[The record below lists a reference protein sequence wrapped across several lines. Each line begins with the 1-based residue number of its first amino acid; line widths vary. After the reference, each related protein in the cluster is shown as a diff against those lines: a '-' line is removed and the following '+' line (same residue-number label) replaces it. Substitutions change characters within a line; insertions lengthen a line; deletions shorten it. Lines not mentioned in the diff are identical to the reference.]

1 MNEIITDENLKL
13 QIRCVSHEIR
23 NHLSICDMYSQII
36 RKNLEKSNIES
47 PSIENALDCIQKSI
61 QIIGTN
67 LLDLKSLNSTTERI
81 YDFKSIIE
89 KGVELS
95 KAYTNEEKNIEF
107 EVFIKNTSN
116 IKIDEN
122 RFLSCIV
129 NIIKNGIEAIEIK
142 GKIEILAE
150 IKNNLGIIKI
160 SNNGKPIPKEKQE
173 SIFNEGYTTKKTG
186 CGLGLCICKK
196 YLKSQNAT
204 LELVKSIKGQTQ
216 FEIKIPITTYSTKE
230 ENPE

>member
-36 RKNLEKSNIES
+36 RKNLEKSNIEN

-95 KAYTNEEKNIEF
+95 KAYTNEEKNLCAE
-107 EVFIKNTSN
+107 
-116 IKIDEN
+116 
-122 RFLSCIV
+122 
-129 NIIKNGIEAIEIK
+129 EI
-142 GKIEILAE
+142 GKIMCFLRKKETRKAVKKYATKTQFIYYILARRFSFSA
-150 IKNNLGIIKI
+150 NYLYRIIRG
-160 SNNGKPIPKEKQE
+160 S
-173 SIFNEGYTTKKTG
+173 
-186 CGLGLCICKK
+186 
-196 YLKSQNAT
+196 
-204 LELVKSIKGQTQ
+204 
-216 FEIKIPITTYSTKE
+216 
-230 ENPE
+230 

>member
-1 MNEIITDENLKL
+1 MDEIITDENLKL

-36 RKNLEKSNIES
+36 RKNLEKSNIEN

-186 CGLGLCICKK
+186 CGLGLSICKK

>member
-1 MNEIITDENLKL
+1 MSEIITDENLKL

-36 RKNLEKSNIES
+36 RKNLEKSNIEN

-67 LLDLKSLNSTTERI
+67 LLDLKSLNNTTERI
-81 YDFKSIIE
+81 YDFKTIVE

-95 KAYTNEEKNIEF
+95 KAYDVDDKNIEF
-107 EVFIKNTSN
+107 DVFVKNSAD

-129 NIIKNGIEAIEIK
+129 NLIKNGIEAIEIK
-142 GKIEILAE
+142 GKIEIIAE
-150 IKNNLGIIKI
+150 VKNNFGIIKI
-160 SNNGKPIPKEKQE
+160 SNDGKPIPKDKQQT
-173 SIFNEGYTTKKTG
+173 IFNEGYTTKKTG

-196 YLKSQNAT
+196 YLKAQNST
-204 LELVKSIKGQTQ
+204 IELVKSIKGQTM
-216 FEIKIPITTYSTKE
+216 FEIKVPVITYSISE
-230 ENPE
+230 EKPE

>member
-36 RKNLEKSNIES
+36 RKNLEKSKIEN

-81 YDFKSIIE
+81 YDFKAILE

-95 KAYTNEEKNIEF
+95 KVYANEEKNIEF

-129 NIIKNGIEAIEIK
+129 NIIKNAIEATELN
-142 GKIEILAE
+142 GEPR
-150 IKNNLGIIKI
+150 KNHKD
-160 SNNGKPIPKEKQE
+160 KQE
-173 SIFNEGYTTKKTG
+173 NIFNEGYTTKKTG

>member
-1 MNEIITDENLKL
+1 MNYTVLVVDDETD
-13 QIRCVSHEIR
+13 QRR
-23 NHLSICDMYSQII
+23 
-36 RKNLEKSNIES
+36 
-47 PSIENALDCIQKSI
+47 ALVERVEWQKA
-61 QIIGTN
+61 G
-67 LLDLKSLNSTTERI
+67 
-81 YDFKSIIE
+81 
-89 KGVELS
+89 
-95 KAYTNEEKNIEF
+95 F
-107 EVFIKNTSN
+107 EVVG
-116 IKIDEN
+116 EAE
-122 RFLSCIV
+122 
-129 NIIKNGIEAIEIK
+129 NGIEAIEIK

-160 SNNGKPIPKEKQE
+160 SNNGKPISKEKQE

>member
-36 RKNLEKSNIES
+36 RKNLEKSNIEN

-186 CGLGLCICKK
+186 CGLGLSICKK

-230 ENPE
+230 DIPE